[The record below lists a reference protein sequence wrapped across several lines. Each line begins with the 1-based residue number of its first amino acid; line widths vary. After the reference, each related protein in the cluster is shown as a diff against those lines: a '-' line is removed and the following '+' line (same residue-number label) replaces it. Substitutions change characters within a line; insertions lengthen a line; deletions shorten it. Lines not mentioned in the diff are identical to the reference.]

1 MGSDWRDVRGPLG
14 PEFDDD
20 RFYETVN
27 GVSYHGYD
35 SGGVGEVM
43 LFLHGW
49 PDDSSLWRHQYAA
62 AKAAGYRAVV
72 IDWIGH
78 GASERVTEAAR
89 YDRSLLSRDLAALIA
104 LRNYGQV
111 HCVAHDYGAVVAW
124 EFCTLYPDLIR
135 SFCALSIGHPVAI
148 MKNPSFMSAIKNW
161 FLIYN
166 ALPFAVRG
174 YKARNAAFFRWAMKQ
189 HPDQDQVVSI
199 LQQSPH
205 PFYIQAWELGNPPG
219 PLIRA
224 ALTTATAKFPKL
236 SAPTRGIW
244 GSKDCF
250 ADEGQ
255 MKHSGALVANDFDF
269 VRLDGLGHWLQLEDP
284 KRLSALILE
293 WAAAHRG
300 QMGKRA

>member
-1 MGSDWRDVRGPLG
+1 MATDWRKTPGPLG
-14 PEFDDD
+14 PDYDQD
-20 RFYETVN
+20 RFYEVLN
-27 GVSYHGYD
+27 GVAYHGYD
-35 SGGVGEVM
+35 SGGEGAVM

-49 PDDSSLWRHQYAA
+49 PDDSSLWRHQYVAA
-62 AKAAGYRAVV
+62 RNADYRAVV

-78 GASERVTEAAR
+78 GASERVRNAAR
-89 YDRSLLSRDLAALIA
+89 YDRGLLSADLAALIA
-104 LRNYGQV
+104 LKGYQKV

-124 EFCTLYPDLIR
+124 EFCTLYPELII

-199 LQQSPH
+199 LQQSPD

-224 ALTTATAKFPKL
+224 VLTTATSKFPKL
-236 SAPTRGIW
+236 AAPTRGIW

-255 MKHSGALVANDFDF
+255 MKQSGALVANVFDF
-269 VRLDGLGHWLQLEDP
+269 VRLEGVGHWLQLEEHE
-284 KRLSALILE
+284 RVSGLILE
-293 WAAAHRG
+293 WAAAYPDTR
-300 QMGKRA
+300 RSRS